1 MANRKVTKDVSD
13 SVIAAAVLA
22 SFPLNKLDRIIEWAS
37 VTTLTVKG
45 SNLIPL
51 RIGDH
56 WFLIDTATTVSTAT
70 DMDTGVISNGADYF
84 VYACDNSGTLVFK
97 ISLASTYPSGFAA
110 ATSRKIGG
118 FHTLCTAVGDIAGS
132 FTARANSTAYA
143 LGDRRRPA
151 SANSRYYICI
161 TAGTTAASEPAAFTS
176 DDTETGTTIT
186 DGTAKWK
193 CEGHDL
199 NNYAVNSILP
209 QSVWDLKH
217 RADNLVGNA
226 GLTYDPRTAGWEGI
240 YLGSDDGSGGIQS
253 VNGATILD
261 TIDWNDYGD
270 VLAKVGMIMEN
281 DPEFASLALGSN
293 EETNITGSADP
304 VTTGGHSDTAGRR
317 MISNIGCE
325 DCAGA
330 MHQWLKDQSF
340 RADYIAGWGW
350 YDLPGAKGSLYNED
364 GVNGRADIKLIVG
377 GHWADAASCG
387 SRCRIAYYS
396 RWSTVADLGGRGR
409 SRKL

>member
-1 MANRKVTKDVSD
+1 MSKVTKDMSD
-13 SVIAAAVLA
+13 NIKAAAILA
-22 SFPLNKLDRIIEWAS
+22 SFPLNKLDRLIEWAS
-37 VTTLTVKG
+37 VTTVTIKG
-45 SNLIPL
+45 TNLIPL

-56 WFLIDTATTVSTAT
+56 WFFLTSDTTVSTAT
-70 DMDTGVISNGADYF
+70 DMDTGAISNGADYF
-84 VYACDNSGTLVFK
+84 VYACDDSGSLVFK
-97 ISLASTYPSGFAA
+97 ISLASTYPSGFTA

-118 FHTLCTAVGDIAGS
+118 FHTLCVAVGDVAGS

-199 NNYAVNSILP
+199 NNYVVNSILP

-217 RADNLVGNA
+217 RADNLVGNT
-226 GLTYDPRTAGWEGI
+226 GLVYDPRTAGWELI

-253 VNGATILD
+253 VNGATIWG
-261 TIDWNDYGD
+261 TINWNDYGD
-270 VLAKVGMIMEN
+270 ALAKVGMIMED

-304 VTTGGHSDTAGRR
+304 VTTGGHSDTASRR

-330 MHQWLKDQSF
+330 LYQWLKDQS
-340 RADYIAGWGW
+340 AMYDDAVVAGW
-350 YDLPGAKGSLYNED
+350 YDLAGAKGSLYRPVDTND
-364 GVNGRADIKLIVG
+364 VKLVAGGNWGSAAD
-377 GHWADAASCG
+377 CG
-387 SRCRIAYYS
+387 SKCRSAVYL
-396 RWSTVADLGGRGR
+396 RWTTDASFGGRGR

>member
-1 MANRKVTKDVSD
+1 MANRKVTKDISD

-22 SFPLNKLDRIIEWAS
+22 GFPLNKLDRIGEFKNS
-37 VTTLTVKG
+37 TTITVKG
-45 SNLIPL
+45 SNIIPL
-51 RIGDH
+51 RIGDN
-56 WFLIDTATTVSTAT
+56 WFLIDTDTDVSTAT
-70 DMDTGVISNGADYF
+70 DMDTGAISNGKDYF
-84 VYACDNSGTLVFK
+84 VYACDDSGSLVFK
-97 ISLASTYPSGFAA
+97 NSLASTYPSGFAA
-110 ATSRKIGG
+110 ATSRKIIG

-132 FTARANSTAYA
+132 FTARANSTAYS

-261 TIDWNDYGD
+261 TINWNDYGD

-330 MHQWLKDQSF
+330 LYQWLRDQS
-340 RADYIAGWGW
+340 AKYDGAVAAGW
-350 YDLPGAKGSLYNED
+350 YNLPGSKGSLYRPIDTN
-364 GVNGRADIKLIVG
+364 DIKLLAG
-377 GHWADAASCG
+377 GGWADAADCG
-387 SRCRIAYYS
+387 SRCRHAYNY
-396 RWSTVADLGGRGR
+396 RWNTATTLGGRGR